1 MNSLSLRERLP
12 ESPEWALLALCSAIA
27 AGIAVAVAGPMASI
41 ALLVGLFA
49 IAGAVAAP
57 GIVLAAYLLIE
68 FYKGALQADSPIDI
82 TVFLAL
88 ANAIQL
94 VPLLFDSRPR
104 AVSRVGIVLWLSL
117 GLLVL
122 GGVLYAPDQSL
133 AVGNAVTY
141 WALIILPIFPAA
153 MRVGSEPRHVKQ
165 FLWTFFAMGIATVA
179 IGLTQLSGSARLVVL
194 GMNTIQVSLAALLV
208 PLLGIA
214 YVLPQRRLLASIVT
228 VVLIPAS
235 FVVAI
240 ASGSRGPLLVLML
253 IGAAGAIGY
262 LARLHAV
269 RWRLVGGVA
278 GLALASVV
286 VVSITAP
293 SLPAQSL
300 GRFASLEEFIQSG
313 LSGDA
318 GVSGGETSAATRV
331 QLFQFAIE
339 MFEER
344 PLIGA
349 GTGGFEAM
357 SLAALGPGADTY
369 PHNAILQVAAEFGL
383 LGLAPFLGVV
393 FIGLFRPLPGRYAG
407 LAIRALFLFFLL
419 NAMVSG
425 DIFSDRETLGALF
438 LILAIEAP
446 RAVTASASRQISPEP
461 PLPADEPAP
470 TLRAAS

>member
-1 MNSLSLRERLP
+1 MSVLTLQERRPGTRE
-12 ESPEWALLALCSAIA
+12 WTLLALCSGIA
-27 AGIAVAVAGPMASI
+27 AGIAVAVAGPMAGV
-41 ALLVGLFA
+41 ALIVGVLTL
-49 IAGAVAAP
+49 AGVIAAP
-57 GIVLAAYLLIE
+57 GIVFAAYLLIA
-68 FYKGALQADSPIDI
+68 FFKGALQAYSPIDI
-82 TVFLAL
+82 TVYLAL
-88 ANAIQL
+88 ANAIQV

-117 GLLVL
+117 GCLVL
-122 GGVLYAPDQSL
+122 AGVLYAPDQSL
-133 AVGNAVTY
+133 ALGKAVTY
-141 WALIILPIFPAA
+141 GSLVILPIVPAA
-153 MRVGSEPRHVKQ
+153 MRVGAEPRHVKQ

-179 IGLTQLSGSARLVVL
+179 IGLTQLSGSERLVVL
-194 GMNTIQVSLAALLV
+194 GMNTILVSRAALLV

-214 YVLPQRRLLASIVT
+214 YVLPQRRLLASIVA
-228 VVLIPAS
+228 VVLTPAS

-240 ASGSRGPLLVLML
+240 ATGSRGPLLMLVL

-278 GLALASVV
+278 GLAVASVV
-286 VVSITAP
+286 VFSITAP
-293 SLPAQSL
+293 SLPALSL
-300 GRFASLEEFIQSG
+300 GRFTSLEEFVQSS
-313 LSGDA
+313 LSGDP
-318 GVSGGETSAATRV
+318 GVTGGETSAADRV
-331 QLFQFAIE
+331 RLFRFAVE

-349 GTGGFEAM
+349 GTGGFEAL
-357 SLAALGPGADTY
+357 SPAALGPGADAY

-393 FIGLFRPLPGRYAG
+393 YIGLFRPLPEGYTG

-425 DIFSDRETLGALF
+425 DIFTDRETVGILL

-446 RAVTASASRQISPEP
+446 VAVAALSPRQTFASADDAE
-461 PLPADEPAP
+461 
-470 TLRAAS
+470 